1 MQDVNQ
7 ETGKAKRVIAA
18 FLGLVLGRKAG
29 VNWGQQCSLGED
41 GKVSLPHPKDG
52 GAEEIAAMTRQ
63 ALYCAGLEQFSTP
76 AAIAGAE
83 DAVKALFHPMEAA
96 RVEAKLVQSSRG
108 ARLILSRGLDEVLHV
123 LQAGLLDE
131 EASPEQL
138 QARAVQTS
146 LLIQSMLKASP
157 KGAFERRGPKLVAD
171 INTMLPQGV
180 QDAISNAAQSV
191 SAAQS
196 SEEILQLAQQ
206 LWADLQQQQQPPEDQ
221 QPSNEQS
228 QDQTE
233 QEQDQQD
240 GQGDGQGAQAQ
251 QEQPDDAQDEGQQQ
265 DQGQPGGQQQDGS
278 TDAEDGEGQQQQDS
292 DASES
297 KVGSGQGGEGE
308 QSNADQIRQGQDQGQ
323 GQDAS
328 AEQSDVGGEEGGQS
342 SQQQG
347 QAQSGNAPSNPPGN
361 SGQPFAPDLGSLG
374 GQDLGQLMQ
383 QAYEAKFGEARVD
396 PTPQPQAATESEDG
410 VVQALKDAMDGKDA
424 PVDLD
429 KLIGLASQAAQDADD
444 QEAQAVELDVGAGAG
459 GDNVVVAS
467 VNGSRMTGVVSR
479 LTRVFIRELQ
489 DQRSYPTGLAMAGAS
504 VVADRMW
511 RLKRLGDAKVF
522 RQPRT
527 SAGVDAAV
535 QLLMD
540 RSGSTKDFVG
550 ELFEATTACAIALER
565 LGRLKTAIELFPA
578 RDWEVQHSES
588 AKAFGASARAL
599 SNRTSQVESCG
610 TTPMHQAM
618 QNVLPTL
625 LDRREKKKMLFILTD
640 GIPDDVEATK
650 VMLAK
655 YAETG
660 VTVVGI
666 GMGPYREKVVALIPN
681 SVAVESIEDLP
692 HALEKLFKGQIVD
705 RLAA

>member
-18 FLGLVLGRKAG
+18 FLGLVLGRKVG
-29 VNWGQQCSLGED
+29 VNWGQQCSLGDD
-41 GKVSLPHPKDG
+41 GKISLPHPKDG
-52 GAEEIAAMTRQ
+52 GPEEIAAMTRQ
-63 ALYCAGLEQFSTP
+63 ALYCAGLEHFSTS
-76 AAIAGAE
+76 AAIAGVD

-96 RVEAKLVQSSRG
+96 RVESKLVQSSRG
-108 ARLILSRGLDEVLHV
+108 ARLILSRGLDEVLQV

-131 EASPEQL
+131 EATPEQL

-146 LLIQSMLKASP
+146 LLIQSMLAASP
-157 KGAFERRGPKLVAD
+157 KGAFEKRGPALVAY

-180 QDAISNAAQSV
+180 QEAISRAAQSV
-191 SAAQS
+191 VFAQS
-196 SEEILQLAQQ
+196 SEEVTQLAQQ
-206 LWADLQQQQQPPEDQ
+206 LWIELQQQQQPPEDQ
-221 QPSNEQS
+221 QPSGEHS
-228 QDQTE
+228 QDESQ

-240 GQGDGQGAQAQ
+240 QQDQQGESGSAQAQ
-251 QEQPDDAQDEGQQQ
+251 ADQPGDGSQDDEPT
-265 DQGQPGGQQQDGS
+265 DQGQPVEREQDGS
-278 TDAEDGEGQQQQDS
+278 GE
-292 DASES
+292 
-297 KVGSGQGGEGE
+297 GQGGEG
-308 QSNADQIRQGQDQGQ
+308 QSTQDDASQPQEGSGQEVHAGQ
-323 GQDAS
+323 GQSPSAS
-328 AEQSDVGGEEGGQS
+328 TEQSDAGEEGDGQG
-342 SQQQG
+342 SQQQ
-347 QAQSGNAPSNPPGN
+347 APSNGGATPGGVPGN
-361 SGQPFAPDLGSLG
+361 NGNSFAPDMGSLG

-383 QAYEAKFGEARVD
+383 QAYEAKFGEAQVD
-396 PTPQPQAATESEDG
+396 PAPQPQAGTESEDG
-410 VVQALKDAMDGKDA
+410 VVQALKEALDGNNA
-424 PVDLD
+424 PGDLEA
-429 KLIGLASQAAQDADD
+429 LIGVAAQAADDAD
-444 QEAQAVELDVGAGAG
+444 ELALAVGAGGG

-522 RQPRT
+522 RQPRM

-540 RSGSTKDFVG
+540 RSGSTEDFVG
-550 ELFEATTACAIALER
+550 ELFETTTACAIALER
-565 LGRLKTAIELFPA
+565 LGRVKTAIELFPA

-610 TTPMHQAM
+610 GTPMHQAM
-618 QNVLPTL
+618 QNVLPAL

-640 GIPDDVEATK
+640 GMPDDVEATK
-650 VMLAK
+650 AMLAK
-655 YAETG
+655 YAEKG

-681 SVAVESIEDLP
+681 SVAVESIEELP
-692 HALEKLFKGQIVD
+692 RALEKLFKGQIVD

>member
-29 VNWGQQCSLGED
+29 VNWGQQCSLGDD
-41 GKVSLPHPKDG
+41 GKISLPHPKDG
-52 GAEEIAAMTRQ
+52 GPEEIAAMTRQ

-96 RVEAKLVQSSRG
+96 RVESQLVQASPG
-108 ARLILSRGLDEVLHV
+108 ARLILSRGLDEVLQV

-131 EASPEQL
+131 EATPEQL
-138 QARAVQTS
+138 QARAVQAS

-157 KGAFERRGPKLVAD
+157 KGAFEKRGPKLVAD
-171 INTMLPQGV
+171 INSMLPQGV
-180 QDAISNAAQSV
+180 QDAISIASQSV

-196 SEEILQLAQQ
+196 SEEILQLARQ
-206 LWADLQQQQQPPEDQ
+206 LWFDLQQQQQPPDDQ
-221 QPSNEQS
+221 QPSGEKS
-228 QDQTE
+228 QDETQ
-233 QEQDQQD
+233 
-240 GQGDGQGAQAQ
+240 Q
-251 QEQPDDAQDEGQQQ
+251 QERGQPESQQQ
-265 DQGQPGGQQQDGS
+265 DEPSEAQAG
-278 TDAEDGEGQQQQDS
+278 AGQQQQEGN
-292 DASES
+292 AAES
-297 KVGSGQGGEGE
+297 KDGSGQGGDGE
-308 QSNADQIRQGQDQGQ
+308 QSNADQSGKGQDQN
-323 GQDAS
+323 QDAG
-328 AEQSDVGGEEGGQS
+328 AEKSDAGAEEGGQGKQQKGQ
-342 SQQQG
+342 SQG
-347 QAQSGNAPSNPPGN
+347 GNAPGSTPGN

-383 QAYEAKFGEARVD
+383 QAYEAKFGEAKVD
-396 PTPQPQAATESEDG
+396 PAVQPNAATESEDS
-410 VVQALKDAMDGKDA
+410 VVQAIKVALDGKDA

-429 KLIGLASQAAQDADD
+429 ELIGLA
-444 QEAQAVELDVGAGAG
+444 AQAVQEADEQDLDAEELAVGAGG
-459 GDNVVVAS
+459 GGSNVVVAT

-511 RLKRLGDAKVF
+511 RLKRLGDVKVF
-522 RQPRT
+522 RQPRM

-540 RSGSTKDFVG
+540 RSGSTEDFVG
-550 ELFEATTACAIALER
+550 ELFECTVACAMALER
-565 LGRLKTAIELFPA
+565 LGRVKTAIELFPA
-578 RDWEVQHSES
+578 VDWEVHHSES

-610 TTPMHQAM
+610 GTPMHHAM
-618 QNVLPTL
+618 QNVLPSL

-640 GIPDDVEATK
+640 GMPDDVIATK
-650 VMLAK
+650 AMLAE
-655 YAETG
+655 YAEKG

-666 GMGPYREKVVALIPN
+666 GMGPRREEVVKLIPN
-681 SVAVESIEDLP
+681 SVAIESVEALP
-692 HALEKLFKGQIVD
+692 VALEKLFKGQIVD

>member
-18 FLGLVLGRKAG
+18 FLGLILGRKAG
-29 VNWGQQCSLGED
+29 VTWGQQCSLGDD

-52 GAEEIAAMTRQ
+52 GPEEIAAMTRQ

-76 AAIAGAE
+76 AVVAGAE

-96 RVEAKLVQSSRG
+96 RVESKLVQSSRG
-108 ARLILSRGLDEVLHV
+108 ARLILSRGLDEVLQV

-131 EASPEQL
+131 EAEPGQL
-138 QARAVQTS
+138 QARAVQAS
-146 LLIQSMLKASP
+146 LLIQSMLAASP
-157 KGAFERRGPKLVAD
+157 KGAFEKRGPKLVAD

-180 QDAISNAAQSV
+180 QEAISRAAQSV
-191 SAAQS
+191 VSAQS
-196 SEEILQLAQQ
+196 SEEVMQLAQQ
-206 LWADLQQQQQPPEDQ
+206 LWIELQQQQQPPEDQ
-221 QPSNEQS
+221 QPSGEES
-228 QDQTE
+228 QDESQ

-240 GQGDGQGAQAQ
+240 QRGEGSGAQAQ
-251 QEQPDDAQDEGQQQ
+251 ADQPGDGSQDDEPTDQGQPEGQQQ
-265 DQGQPGGQQQDGS
+265 DESSEAEGGEGQSQQDDASKPQNGGEQEGEGGQGQSPSAGTEQSDAGEEQGGQ
-278 TDAEDGEGQQQQDS
+278 GQQQQ
-292 DASES
+292 
-297 KVGSGQGGEGE
+297 
-308 QSNADQIRQGQDQGQ
+308 
-323 GQDAS
+323 
-328 AEQSDVGGEEGGQS
+328 
-342 SQQQG
+342 
-347 QAQSGNAPSNPPGN
+347 APSNGGTTPSNVPGN
-361 SGQPFAPDLGSLG
+361 NGNSFAPDMGSLG
-374 GQDLGQLMQ
+374 GQDLGKLMQ
-383 QAYEAKFGEARVD
+383 QAYEAKFGEAQVD
-396 PTPQPQAATESEDG
+396 PAPQPQAATESEDG
-410 VVQALKDAMDGKDA
+410 VVQALQEALDGGNA
-424 PVDLD
+424 PGDLEA
-429 KLIGLASQAAQDADD
+429 LIGLAAQAADDAD
-444 QEAQAVELDVGAGAG
+444 EAAFAVGAGGG

-489 DQRSYPTGLAMAGAS
+489 DQRSYPTGLAMAGGS

-540 RSGSTKDFVG
+540 RSGSTEDFVG
-550 ELFEATTACAIALER
+550 ELFETTAACAMALER
-565 LGRLKTAIELFPA
+565 LGRVKTAIELFPA
-578 RDWEVQHSES
+578 RDWEDHHSES

-599 SNRTSQVESCG
+599 TNRTSQVESCG
-610 TTPMHQAM
+610 GTPMHHAM
-618 QNVLPTL
+618 QNVLPAL

-640 GIPDDVEATK
+640 GMPDDVEATK
-650 VMLAK
+650 AMLAK
-655 YAETG
+655 YAENG

-692 HALEKLFKGQIVD
+692 RALEKLFKGQIVD